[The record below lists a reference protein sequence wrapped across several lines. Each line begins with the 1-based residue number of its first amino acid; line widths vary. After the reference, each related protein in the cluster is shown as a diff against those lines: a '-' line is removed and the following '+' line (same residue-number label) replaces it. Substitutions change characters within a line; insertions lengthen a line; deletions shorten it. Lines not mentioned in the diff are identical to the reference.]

1 MVQIRWMGIAGCG
14 KQSWGRFGVGWALLP
29 DRGRPRVPSYFL
41 NDLRPEKQS
50 RISDVSAPSRGP
62 RAICYDPGMK
72 LKRLPEDFQVEELT
86 QFAADGGPFALYR
99 LTKKSIGTPEAID
112 SVTRAWSIPRQ
123 RVSYG
128 GLKDKHAVTRQFVTI
143 RNGPRRTFRGDGVE
157 LEPIGQAS
165 RPFEP
170 KDISGNRFAIVM
182 RDMSREAVSRAEQTL
197 QQVAADGL
205 PNYFDDQRFGSVGAS
220 GEFIAQAWCR
230 GDYERTLWLAL
241 ADPNEDDRA
250 DEREQKR
257 ILRELWGRW
266 AEAKATLARSH
277 RRSVI
282 TYLAD
287 NPTDQPSDFR
297 GAWARVRVDL
307 RSLYLAAFQSHLWN
321 RLLVEFIRRQCRPEQ
336 LVDVGL
342 KLGLVPFPISL
353 NADQFAVLQSTELPL
368 PSARQHLDEGPI
380 QSLLTDVLREAG
392 LELRQLRVKYPRDS
406 FFSKGWRAATVN
418 VIGVQH
424 EVAQDELYP
433 GRWKFALR
441 CELPRGSY
449 ATILV
454 KRLTEC

>member
-1 MVQIRWMGIAGCG
+1 
-14 KQSWGRFGVGWALLP
+14 
-29 DRGRPRVPSYFL
+29 
-41 NDLRPEKQS
+41 
-50 RISDVSAPSRGP
+50 
-62 RAICYDPGMK
+62 MK
-72 LKRLPEDFQVEELT
+72 IKRLPEDFQVEELT

-99 LTKKSIGTPEAID
+99 LTKRSIGTPEAID
-112 SVTRAWSIPRQ
+112 VVTRAWNIPRQ

-143 RNGPRRTFRGDGVE
+143 MNGPRRTFRDDGVE

-170 KDISGNRFAIVM
+170 KDITGNRFAIVM
-182 RDMSREAVSRAEQTL
+182 RDMSREAVSRAEHAL
-197 QQVAADGL
+197 QQAAADGL

-220 GEFIAQAWCR
+220 GEFIARAWCL

-257 ILRELWGRW
+257 ILRDLWGRW
-266 AEAKATLARSH
+266 AECKAALARSH
-277 RRSVI
+277 RRSVV

-287 NPTDQPSDFR
+287 KPADRPSDFR

-321 RLLVEFIRRQCRPEQ
+321 RLLAAFIRQQCRSEQ
-336 LVDVGL
+336 LVDVEL
-342 KLGLVPFPISL
+342 KLDRVPFPIGL
-353 NADQFAVLQSTELPL
+353 TADQFSVLQTAELPL

-380 QSLLTDVLREAG
+380 QTLLADVLREAG
-392 LELRQLRVKYPRDS
+392 LELLQLRVKYPRDS
-406 FFSKGWRAATVN
+406 FFSKGWRAAMVPVVGTH
-418 VIGVQH
+418 H
-424 EVAQDELYP
+424 EIAEDDLYP
-433 GRWKFALR
+433 GRWKFALSFD
-441 CELPRGSY
+441 LPRGSY